1 MNLVL
6 TGRLTEVL
14 DLQVFKSEKS
24 DFKKRTFAVEI
35 EGTYPTLVAFE
46 LLKDKVD
53 LIDKFAIGTT
63 ITVGYNVRSN
73 RYVTPGSGEVKYF
86 TSLNAWKIN
95 AADGSDLAAQKDEPT
110 TYAAPIVSA
119 PPVTSDM
126 GDASAIKADDL
137 PF

>member
-1 MNLVL
+1 MDLVL

-14 DLQVFKSEKS
+14 DVQVLKG
-24 DFKKRTFAVEI
+24 DFQKRTFAIEI
-35 EGTYPTLVAFE
+35 EGTYPTAVAFE

-53 LIDKFAIGTT
+53 LIDKFTIGTT
-63 ITVGYNVRSN
+63 ITVGYNLRSN
-73 RYVTPGSGEVKYF
+73 RYVTPGSSEVKYF

-95 AADGSDLAAQKDEPT
+95 AADGSGTVTQKNEPT
-110 TYAAPIVSA
+110 TYAAPMVSA

-126 GDASAIKADDL
+126 GEVGAMKADDL

>member
-14 DLQVFKSEKS
+14 DVQVLKG
-24 DFKKRTFAVEI
+24 DFQKRTFAIEI
-35 EGTYPTLVAFE
+35 EGTYPTAVAFE

-53 LIDKFAIGTT
+53 LIDKFTIGTT
-63 ITVGYNVRSN
+63 ITVGYNIRSN
-73 RYVTPGSGEVKYF
+73 RYVTPGTGEVKFF

-95 AADGSDLAAQKDEPT
+95 AADGSEYTKENSEPAP
-110 TYAAPIVSA
+110 YAAPMVSP

-126 GDASAIKADDL
+126 GDASAMTSDDL